1 MKQKILFFILAVSLQ
16 FSSLA
21 QNTRGGEAE
30 NTSSNTFINNVHALI
45 IGVSDYK
52 EVTPLKYAD
61 NDADLILKVVESN
74 FPNAKNNI
82 IQLTNAKANEYS
94 ILKGFQQI
102 TGKVKENDLVIFY
115 FAGHGD
121 VANINSSSKGYLLAY
136 DASSSREYDLGGTVS
151 FDRIHDSISKMVQK
165 KAKVYMITDA
175 CRSGSVINSYG
186 SNITLEALNTLQEG
200 TTRFISCRKD
210 EASFELDSLQ
220 HGAFTYFLVK
230 SIGGSGDTDPDQLIT
245 VDELDDYLKDNVRKV
260 TTNRQTPQ
268 VKGPD
273 DLAEVFKSDPA
284 VIAYL
289 NPEKLNNDLAM
300 RGSVAVKSSK
310 LVQFE
315 NAIIDDNLYGN
326 SSSARFLLD
335 NWTKTKAVSSTELD
349 QMKSQLVEALIDR
362 SQENINRFLRGKP
375 VVGSTDDYSGT
386 VKDLRMASELLGT
399 NHFMTKTLNNRA
411 NFFEAME
418 IIRKG
423 NSIDLPKAESL
434 LIALEKSDPNAA
446 YIHQG
451 LAMLYIAKNNKDA
464 AESELKKTE
473 NKIST
478 WDKPKNTDAY
488 LNILAGKL
496 DKTMLQLKASE
507 ELSSDKSDIFL
518 LRAQMHLTNFELME
532 AEKMINK
539 LTNSSP
545 GSYQTER
552 TLILGKIEE
561 LRGRLKFAEEKYKKE
576 LSSNSTNSTI
586 LLKLADL
593 YRSQNDTLKAKE
605 YYGKVLNV
613 DPNNLTAK
621 NSLTA
626 LNKGSISATT
636 LNYYNQTEVLSH
648 LATLE
653 KQQKN
658 DEALVVISKALEIN
672 NWNPDYY
679 YQRGKFLY
687 NLNKKS
693 EATEALKKGLALSPY
708 HFESIRALVYIL
720 IEQKKFSEADAII
733 KQHQKYFLAS
743 AKWLTFEY
751 NAYRLMNS
759 KNDLFSLLERAIKM
773 DSFDLEPYRALIKL
787 HIENNNFANAQRELK
802 SILEIGGDENDQ
814 QAFLNLTDKQ
824 VKSEFAKKNY
834 YPLLDG
840 IDLLLKE
847 IPLDADYL
855 FMGSMIA
862 YMNKEYTVSNSHL
875 KSMAKFIQTL
885 TPGAQLEYNKL
896 KGKVLLETGNF
907 EEAEKA
913 FQLYNMKATKPC
925 YLGLAMAQ
933 FELGKKDSWIA
944 NLKKDM
950 DISEFNEDANIRFQK
965 MIKKAGL

>member
-1 MKQKILFFILAVSLQ
+1 MILQKFSKVIL
-16 FSSLA
+16 
-21 QNTRGGEAE
+21 R
-30 NTSSNTFINNVHALI
+30 
-45 IGVSDYK
+45 
-52 EVTPLKYAD
+52 
-61 NDADLILKVVESN
+61 
-74 FPNAKNNI
+74 
-82 IQLTNAKANEYS
+82 
-94 ILKGFQQI
+94 
-102 TGKVKENDLVIFY
+102 
-115 FAGHGD
+115 
-121 VANINSSSKGYLLAY
+121 LLH
-136 DASSSREYDLGGTVS
+136 
-151 FDRIHDSISKMVQK
+151 F
-165 KAKVYMITDA
+165 
-175 CRSGSVINSYG
+175 
-186 SNITLEALNTLQEG
+186 
-200 TTRFISCRKD
+200 
-210 EASFELDSLQ
+210 
-220 HGAFTYFLVK
+220 
-230 SIGGSGDTDPDQLIT
+230 
-245 VDELDDYLKDNVRKV
+245 
-260 TTNRQTPQ
+260 
-268 VKGPD
+268 
-273 DLAEVFKSDPA
+273 
-284 VIAYL
+284 L
-289 NPEKLNNDLAM
+289 NPETLNNDLAM
-300 RGSVAVKSSK
+300 RGAASTKSAK
-310 LVQFE
+310 LIQYE

-335 NWTKTKAVSSTELD
+335 NWTKTKAVSTIEIE
-349 QMKSQLVEALIDR
+349 QMKTLLVEALIDR

-375 VVGSTDDYSGT
+375 VIGSTDDYSGT
-386 VKDLRMASELLGT
+386 VKDLRMASELLGA

-423 NSIDLPKAESL
+423 NSLEFPKAESL
-434 LIALEKSDPNAA
+434 LIALEKSEPNAA

-451 LAMLYIAKNNKDA
+451 LAMLYLAKNNKDA

-496 DKTMLQLKASE
+496 DKSLIQLKASE
-507 ELSSDKSDIFL
+507 TLSSDKSDIFL

-532 AEKMINK
+532 AEKMISQ
-539 LTNSSP
+539 LTNVSP

-552 TLILGKIEE
+552 AVIIGKIEE
-561 LRGRLKFAEEKYKKE
+561 LRGRLKYAEEKYKKE

-605 YYGKVLNV
+605 YYSKVLNIE
-613 DPNNLTAK
+613 PNNLTAK

-626 LNKGSISATT
+626 LNKGTISSTN

-648 LATLE
+648 LSTLE

-658 DEALVVISKALEIN
+658 DEALIVLSKVLEVN
-672 NWNPDYY
+672 NWNPYYY
-679 YQRGKFLY
+679 YQKGKFLY
-687 NLNKKS
+687 NLNKKA
-693 EATEALKKGLALSPY
+693 EATDALKKGIALSPY

-720 IEQKKFSEADAII
+720 IEQKKFTEADAII
-733 KQHQKYFLAS
+733 KQHQKYFLSS

-759 KNDLFSLLERAIKM
+759 KNDLFSLLERAIKL

-787 HIENNNFANAQRELK
+787 HIDNNGFLNAQRELK
-802 SILEIGGDENDQ
+802 ELLKIGGDEKDQ

-840 IDLLLKE
+840 IDILLKE
-847 IPLDADYL
+847 VPLDADYL
-855 FMGSMIA
+855 FMGSTIA
-862 YMNKEYTVSNSHL
+862 YMNKEYTISNGHL
-875 KSMAKFIQTL
+875 KNMAKFIQTL
-885 TPGAQLEYNKL
+885 SPGAQLEYNKL

-913 FQLYNMKATKPC
+913 FQLYNMKAGKPC

-933 FELGKKDSWIA
+933 FELGKKDSWIV

>member
-1 MKQKILFFILAVSLQ
+1 MQLKISLFFLAVLIQLISLGQ
-16 FSSLA
+16 IS
-21 QNTRGGEAE
+21 RGGETE
-30 NTSSNTFINNVHALI
+30 NTSANGIINNVHALI

-52 EVTPLKYAD
+52 EITPLKYAD
-61 NDADLILKVVESN
+61 NDADLILKVVELN
-74 FPNAKNNI
+74 FPSSKNNI
-82 IQLTNAKANEYS
+82 IQLTNTKANEYS

-121 VANINSSSKGYLLAY
+121 VANINSAPKGYLLAY
-136 DASSSREYDLGGTVS
+136 DASSSREYDLGGSVS

-186 SNITLEALNTLQEG
+186 SNVTLEALNTLQEG
-200 TTRFISCRKD
+200 TTRFISCRKE

-230 SIGGSGDTDPDQLIT
+230 SIGGHGDTETDQLIT
-245 VDELDDYLKDNVRKV
+245 VDELDDYLKGNVRKV
-260 TTNRQTPQ
+260 TSNRQTPQ

-273 DLAEVFKSDPA
+273 DLAEVFKTDPS
-284 VIAYL
+284 VIAFL
-289 NPEKLNNDLAM
+289 NPETLSNDLAM
-300 RGSVAVKSSK
+300 RGSAASKSAK
-310 LVQFE
+310 LIQFE
-315 NAIIDDNLYGN
+315 NAIIDGNLYGN

-335 NWTKTKAVSSTELD
+335 NWTKTKALSASEIE
-349 QMKSQLVEALIDR
+349 QMKSLLVESLIDR
-362 SQENINRFLRGKP
+362 SQENINRFLRGKS
-375 VVGSTDDYSGT
+375 VIGSTDDYSGT
-386 VKDLRMASELLGT
+386 VKDLKIAAELLGA

-423 NSIDLPKAESL
+423 NSVDFPKAESL
-434 LIALEKSDPNAA
+434 LIALEKADPNSA

-451 LAMLYIAKNNKDA
+451 LAMLYIAKNNKEA
-464 AESELKKTE
+464 AENELKKTE

-496 DKTMLQLKASE
+496 DRSMLQLKASE
-507 ELSSDKSDIFL
+507 DVSSDKSDIFL
-518 LRAQMHLTNFELME
+518 LRAQMHLTNFDLME
-532 AEKMINK
+532 AEKMISK
-539 LTNSSP
+539 LINSSP
-545 GSYQTER
+545 GTYQTESAV
-552 TLILGKIEE
+552 ILGKIEE
-561 LRGRLKFAEEKYKKE
+561 LRGRLKYAEEKYKKE
-576 LSSNSTNSTI
+576 LSSNATNSTI

-605 YYGKVLNV
+605 YYSKVISV
-613 DPNNLTAK
+613 DANNLTAK
-621 NSLTA
+621 NALAA
-626 LNKGSISATT
+626 LNKGIVSTSN
-636 LNYYNQTEVLSH
+636 LNFYNQTEVLAH
-648 LATLE
+648 LSTLE

-658 DEALVVISKALEIN
+658 EEALMLISKVLEIN
-672 NWNPDYY
+672 NWNPEYY
-679 YQRGKFLY
+679 YQKGKFLY
-687 NLNKKS
+687 NLNKKV
-693 EATEALKKGLALSPY
+693 EATDALKKGISLSPF

-720 IEQKKFSEADAII
+720 IEQKKFTEADALI
-733 KQHQKYFLAS
+733 KQHQKYFLSS

-759 KNDLFSLLERAIKM
+759 KNDLFSLLERAIKL

-787 HIENNNFANAQRELK
+787 HIENNDYQNGQRELI
-802 SILEIGGDENDQ
+802 SLLGIGGDEKDQ

-834 YPLLDG
+834 LPLFDG
-840 IDLLLKE
+840 VHILLKE
-847 IPLDADYL
+847 VPLDADYL
-855 FMGSMIA
+855 YMGSTIA
-862 YMNKEYTVSNSHL
+862 YFNKEYKISNEHL

-885 TPGAQLEYNKL
+885 SPGAQLEYNKL

-913 FQLYNMKATKPC
+913 FQLYNMKAGKPC

-933 FELGKKDSWIA
+933 FELGKKDSWIV
-944 NLKKDM
+944 NFKKDI
-950 DISEFNEDANIRFQK
+950 DISEFNEDANLRFQK
-965 MIKKAGL
+965 MLKKAGL